1 MRQQAKARE
10 EAFVNLVATVASD
23 QQSAAGVRQVKVRS
37 ATQGWQPSPEPCSR
51 AFAFREPPLRREFG
65 GPNTPEQN
73 DVHALSKRLP
83 VVACVS

>member
-1 MRQQAKARE
+1 MRQQATARE

-37 ATQGWQPSPEPCSR
+37 ATQR
-51 AFAFREPPLRREFG
+51 
-65 GPNTPEQN
+65 
-73 DVHALSKRLP
+73 DALSTRLP